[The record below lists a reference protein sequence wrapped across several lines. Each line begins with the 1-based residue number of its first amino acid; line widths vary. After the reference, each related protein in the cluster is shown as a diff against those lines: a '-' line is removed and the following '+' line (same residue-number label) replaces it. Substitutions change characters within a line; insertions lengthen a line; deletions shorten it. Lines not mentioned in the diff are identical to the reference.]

1 MTSVFSTPRRALAL
15 VLGALALLSAGVM
28 AAGPVHAQGRLT
40 AAYEVSLGGLVI
52 GKGNWTIA
60 ITEDAYSATVSG
72 KTTGLLAS
80 IGGGSGTAT
89 ATGRMAAGQFVP
101 VNYVTSILYGKKN
114 ETIRIALAGGNIKD
128 SSITPEPPVNP
139 DRIPVTDVHRRGVT
153 DPMTGSLLRVAG
165 TGNPVGPE
173 ACRNN
178 VSIFDGRM
186 RYDLRLEYRRME
198 TITAEKG
205 YKGYQGPAVV
215 CAVFF
220 TPIAGYVPDRFAIR
234 YLTERRDMEITFAP
248 IAGTRVLVPF
258 RIKIPTPIGAGM
270 VEAKEFST
278 AAATHVV
285 KTN

>member
-1 MTSVFSTPRRALAL
+1 MAL
-15 VLGALALLSAGVM
+15 VLGALALLSAEIM
-28 AAGPVHAQGRLT
+28 AGPVQAQGRLT

-52 GKGNWTIA
+52 GKGNWTVA

-128 SSITPEPPVNP
+128 SSITPEPPVNL
-139 DRIPVTDVHRRGVT
+139 DRIPVTDAHRRGVI

-173 ACRNN
+173 ACRNR

-205 YKGYQGPAVV
+205 YKGYQGPAVL

-234 YLTERRDMEITFAP
+234 YLAERRDMEITFAP

>member
-1 MTSVFSTPRRALAL
+1 
-15 VLGALALLSAGVM
+15 
-28 AAGPVHAQGRLT
+28 
-40 AAYEVSLGGLVI
+40 
-52 GKGNWTIA
+52 
-60 ITEDAYSATVSG
+60 
-72 KTTGLLAS
+72 
-80 IGGGSGTAT
+80 
-89 ATGRMAAGQFVP
+89 
-101 VNYVTSILYGKKN
+101 
-114 ETIRIALAGGNIKD
+114 
-128 SSITPEPPVNP
+128 
-139 DRIPVTDVHRRGVT
+139 
-153 DPMTGSLLRVAG
+153 
-165 TGNPVGPE
+165 
-173 ACRNN
+173 
-178 VSIFDGRM
+178 M

>member
-1 MTSVFSTPRRALAL
+1 
-15 VLGALALLSAGVM
+15 
-28 AAGPVHAQGRLT
+28 
-40 AAYEVSLGGLVI
+40 
-52 GKGNWTIA
+52 
-60 ITEDAYSATVSG
+60 
-72 KTTGLLAS
+72 
-80 IGGGSGTAT
+80 
-89 ATGRMAAGQFVP
+89 
-101 VNYVTSILYGKKN
+101 
-114 ETIRIALAGGNIKD
+114 
-128 SSITPEPPVNP
+128 
-139 DRIPVTDVHRRGVT
+139 
-153 DPMTGSLLRVAG
+153 
-165 TGNPVGPE
+165 
-173 ACRNN
+173 
-178 VSIFDGRM
+178 
-186 RYDLRLEYRRME
+186 ME

>member
-89 ATGRMAAGQFVP
+89 ATGRMVAGQFVP

>member
-1 MTSVFSTPRRALAL
+1 MAL
-15 VLGALALLSAGVM
+15 VLGALALLSAEIM
-28 AAGPVHAQGRLT
+28 AGPVQAQGRLT

-52 GKGNWTIA
+52 GKGNWTVA

-128 SSITPEPPVNP
+128 SSITPEPPVNL
-139 DRIPVTDVHRRGVT
+139 DRIPVTDAHRRGVI

-173 ACRNN
+173 ACRNR